1 MYTRHNEV
9 PVYEYQAGVL
19 DALYYNRVQTAF
31 KRLGLCIRLAIP
43 QLRTL
48 DIILQPD
55 AWIIVDNALNDLPVA
70 AWTDFETADRNALHT
85 PINCQLRLFHSNAS
99 MIIKR
104 VLEAMEAML
113 EQQLNVTED
122 SHHVINFP
130 HRE

>member
-9 PVYEYQAGVL
+9 PVYEYQAGVI

-31 KRLGLCIRLAIP
+31 KRLGQGLRLAIP

-48 DIILQPD
+48 DLILQQD
-55 AWIIVDNALNDLPVA
+55 AWIIVDNALNDLPIA
-70 AWTDFETADRNALHT
+70 AWTDFETIERDALHT

-99 MIIKR
+99 VIIKR
-104 VLEAMEAML
+104 VLEAMEALL
-113 EQQLNVTED
+113 EQQLNVTEGA
-122 SHHVINFP
+122 HHVICFP